1 MTYSSLLFIYIFL
14 PVSLGIYCL
23 APKKIKD
30 IVLLLESMV
39 FCSFYGIKLLIF
51 MGVYC
56 VVNYTAALLI
66 YSAKTK
72 LKCIP
77 FAFGILFD
85 ILMLLAFRVE
95 YFSYIRDFMRIP
107 TNIFPLGISL
117 FTLSAIGCLVDVYNG
132 NIKADKNFIR
142 FSLFI
147 MMFPRLIMGPVMS
160 YDSFVLAMR
169 RKRVILSEIGAG
181 ITVFVKGLAK
191 KVLIADSLYTLC
203 FDVWSTER
211 RSLSVAS
218 AWLGAAAY
226 LLCLYFTLSGFSDM
240 GTGIG
245 RCFGLKF
252 PNSFNY
258 PIFSGK
264 IRAFSSKWHIQ
275 AIQWFRK
282 YITRPLSQATEN
294 RLISKLIFIC
304 VWTLAGYW
312 YGASAGAAVWGM
324 LMGTAI
330 VIENSSRKFKF
341 IKSNGMIYTVPL
353 IVIFSVF
360 LACGD
365 ITNAW
370 NYLWTMAG
378 GSGILA
384 DSMTT
389 YLIRSYIVV
398 LLIAVYASTDLSK
411 NMITRVKKS
420 RYGFVLTVISPVVVL
435 ALLVICTA
443 MMSYSGQS
451 NTMIIR
457 L

>member
-23 APKKIKD
+23 VPKKIKD
-30 IVLLLESMV
+30 MVLLLESMV
-39 FCSFYGIKLLIF
+39 FCSFYGIKLLAF
-51 MGVYC
+51 MIAYC
-56 VVNYTAALLI
+56 AVNYVLALFI

-72 LKCIP
+72 LKHIP
-77 FAFGILFD
+77 LVLGILFD
-85 ILMLLAFRVE
+85 VLMLLAFRSG
-95 YFSYIRDFMRIP
+95 YFSYIRDLMRIP
-107 TNIFPLGISL
+107 GNIFPLGISL
-117 FTLSAIGCLVDVYNG
+117 FTLSAIGCLADVYSG
-132 NIKADKNFIR
+132 HVKADKNFIR

-160 YDSFVLAMR
+160 YDSFALAMR
-169 RKRVILSEIGAG
+169 RKRVNLSEIGAG

-191 KVLIADSLYTLC
+191 KIIIADPLFTLC
-203 FDVWSTER
+203 YDVQSTER
-211 RSLSVAS
+211 GGLSAAS
-218 AWLGAAAY
+218 AWMGAAAY

-264 IRAFSSKWHIQ
+264 IRIFASKWHIQ

-282 YITRPLSQATEN
+282 YITRPLSSNTEN
-294 RLISKLIFIC
+294 RLISKLIFIG
-304 VWTLAGYW
+304 VWTLAGFW
-312 YGASAGAAVWGM
+312 YGASAGAAFWGM

-330 VIENSSRKFKF
+330 VIENSSRKLKF

-365 ITNAW
+365 ITYAW
-370 NYLWTMAG
+370 SYLRTMAG

-384 DSMTT
+384 DSVTA
-389 YLIRSYIVV
+389 YLFRSYIAVF
-398 LLIAVYASTDLSK
+398 LIAVYASTDLFK
-411 NMITRVKKS
+411 NMITRIKKS
-420 RYGFVLTVISPVVVL
+420 RYGFVLTVISPVAVL

-443 MMSYSGQS
+443 MMSYSGRS
-451 NTMIIR
+451 DDMIIR